1 MTISSA
7 SNKVRFQGNGLATA
21 FPFSFKVFKA
31 SDLVVVLTSAAGLDQ
46 TLLNGSNY
54 TVALNSNQDANPGGT
69 VTLLAAPATGE
80 YLSVVRQVEATQLTD
95 ITNQGG
101 FYPQVVENALDK
113 LTMLAQ
119 QALEKLARGLS
130 LPVGANPNASA
141 EMPGPQGLSL
151 LGWDAAGTRLINYAA
166 NDLSVSMA
174 LASWQTEV
182 FNGDGATV
190 AFVLTNAPGA
200 ASNCDV
206 TVAGVTQ
213 IAGVDFTLSN
223 KTITFTSAPPA
234 GGVVAVRY
242 GQALS
247 QLPAGVSIAWGSI
260 TGALAS
266 QTDLQTALDLKA
278 NSSSVPAQFNPI
290 AGTNVTLSGTYPNIT
305 FNATG
310 GGGSMTYPAG
320 SGIAVVSG
328 GVSWGTTLA
337 APSGAI
343 VGTTDVQALTG
354 KTYNGMTL
362 TGTTGT
368 FTLTNGKTLAVS
380 NTLTLAGTDSTTMTF
395 PSVSANIGYLEMP
408 QNSQSAAYTC
418 VMSDSGKHI
427 YHPSADTTART
438 WTIPANSAVAY
449 PIGTALTFV
458 NDTSAG
464 TVTIAIN
471 TDTLVLAG
479 AGTTGSRTLAAN
491 GVSTAIKVTSTRW
504 IISGTG
510 LT

>member
-234 GGVVAVRY
+234 GGVIAVRY

-247 QLPAGVSIAWGSI
+247 QIPGGGSWGSI
-260 TGALAS
+260 TGTLAN
-266 QTDLQTALDLKA
+266 QTDLQTALNLKA
-278 NSSSVPAQFNPI
+278 NSASVPAQFNPI

-310 GGGSMTYPAG
+310 GGGSSWGSITGTLSSQTDLQTALNGKAPTASPTFTGTVTMPSGVALTNPTIANFTETRYAPAAG
-320 SGIAVVSG
+320 SA
-328 GVSWGTTLA
+328 
-337 APSGAI
+337 
-343 VGTTDVQALTG
+343 
-354 KTYNGMTL
+354 
-362 TGTTGT
+362 
-368 FTLTNGKTLAVS
+368 FTVDLTNGTIQRFTTNANTTITLPA
-380 NTLTLAGTDSTTMTF
+380 
-395 PSVSANIGYLEMP
+395 
-408 QNSQSAAYTC
+408 SAA
-418 VMSDSGKHI
+418 GKSFVI
-427 YHPSADTTART
+427 E
-438 WTIPANSAVAY
+438 VAY
-449 PIGTALTFV
+449 GGAH
-458 NDTSAG
+458 
-464 TVTIAIN
+464 TIAWAGGGTLRWAGGSAPTATSVNGKIDRYVFTCDGTN
-471 TDTLVLAG
+471 TF
-479 AGTTGSRTLAAN
+479 GSDGGRN
-491 GVSTAIKVTSTRW
+491 F
-504 IISGTG
+504 
-510 LT
+510 

>member
-80 YLSVVRQVEATQLTD
+80 YLSVVRQVEATQLID

-151 LGWDAAGTRLINYAA
+151 LGWDASGTRLINYAA

-174 LASWQTEV
+174 LATWQTEV
-182 FNGDGATV
+182 FNGDGAAV
-190 AFVLTNAPGA
+190 SFVLTNAPGS

-223 KTITFTSAPPA
+223 KTITFISAPPA
-234 GGVVAVRY
+234 SSVIAVRY

-247 QLPAGVSIAWGSI
+247 QLPANVNVDWGSLTGTLSNQTDLQAALNTKASSAHTHVAANVSDFSEAVDDRVAALLVAGANVTLTYDDESNTLTIAATGGGGGGASWGGI
-260 TGALAS
+260 TGTLSTQA
-266 QTDLQTALDLKA
+266 DLQTALDAKA
-278 NSSSVPAQFNPI
+278 PTASP
-290 AGTNVTLSGTYPNIT
+290 
-305 FNATG
+305 
-310 GGGSMTYPAG
+310 
-320 SGIAVVSG
+320 
-328 GVSWGTTLA
+328 
-337 APSGAI
+337 
-343 VGTTDVQALTG
+343 
-354 KTYNGMTL
+354 
-362 TGTTGT
+362 T
-368 FTLTNGKTLAVS
+368 FT
-380 NTLTLAGTDSTTMTF
+380 
-395 PSVSANIGYLEMP
+395 
-408 QNSQSAAYTC
+408 
-418 VMSDSGKHI
+418 
-427 YHPSADTTART
+427 
-438 WTIPANSAVAY
+438 
-449 PIGTALTFV
+449 
-458 NDTSAG
+458 G
-464 TVTIAIN
+464 TVTLPSGVALANPSITNFTETRYAPAAGSAFTVNLNNGTIQRFTTNAN
-471 TDTLVLAG
+471 TTITLPASASGKSFVIEVAYGGAHTITWAG
-479 AGTTGSRTLAAN
+479 GGTLRWAGGSAPTATSVN
-491 GVSTAIKVTSTRW
+491 GKIDRYVFTCD
-504 IISGTG
+504 GTNTFG
-510 LT
+510 SDGGRNF